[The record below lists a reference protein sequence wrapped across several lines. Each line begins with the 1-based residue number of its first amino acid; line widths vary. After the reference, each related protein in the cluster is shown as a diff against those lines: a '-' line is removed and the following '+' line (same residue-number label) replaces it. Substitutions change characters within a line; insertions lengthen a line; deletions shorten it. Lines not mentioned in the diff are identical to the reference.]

1 MNHAIATAMLGS
13 TSLADPEAIHE
24 AWRTHV
30 AKNNDERRL
39 KMLDEARD
47 VLLENVGSVLKN
59 LWPATDQPSKKRKL
73 LKDMPRML
81 LK

>member
-47 VLLENVGSVLKN
+47 VLLANVGSVLKN
-59 LWPATDQPSKKRKL
+59 LWPASDQPSKKRKL